1 MDNAQC
7 LPLKEFSAELYIYIC
22 FFFKVRLEMAENK
35 IESMEKI
42 DETQVQKLYSQNDDL
57 RDQLRKAKM

>member
-1 MDNAQC
+1 
-7 LPLKEFSAELYIYIC
+7 
-22 FFFKVRLEMAENK
+22 MAENK